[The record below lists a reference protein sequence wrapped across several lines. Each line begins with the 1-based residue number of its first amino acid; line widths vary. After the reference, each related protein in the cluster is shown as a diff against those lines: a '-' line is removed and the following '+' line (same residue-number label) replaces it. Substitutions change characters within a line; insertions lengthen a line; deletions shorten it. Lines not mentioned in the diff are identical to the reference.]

1 MRTTSFY
8 IQQMQ
13 GRMDELEYLRYR
25 NKIQIDKMKMQEEDG
40 EQVNPHVP
48 EYEAGKYLHK
58 NEFWSGRDKYVWLRY
73 EVEIP
78 ETYEIR
84 QTLGYFDFGKTGS
97 GNNSAFESM
106 IYVNGREYQGVDSNH
121 KEVFFPLDELG
132 HQFQIDFRL
141 WSGLEGGGT
150 PTVQYH
156 QFKEAFI
163 AELDEAT
170 DDLYYWGSNMI
181 ETIKSL
187 PEENPLRYQ
196 LENILVEAMKRVNY
210 TNIASEDFYISVKA
224 ARDFLTQEVQKLQEK
239 DLYEVACIGH
249 THIDVAWLWRLKHTR
264 EKISRSFSTVLRLME
279 RYEEYRFI
287 QTQAQLYD
295 YIKKDFPEIYLQIK
309 EKVKDG
315 KWEPSGSMWVEADC
329 NLISGESMIRQILYG
344 KRFFQK
350 EFGYDNCFLW
360 LPDVFG
366 YSWAMPQILKKS
378 GIDTFITTKIS
389 WNEINR
395 MPNDTFLWRGLDG
408 TEILTHFITTPDVD
422 SMTWF
427 YTYNGNLRPSI
438 VKGLW
443 KNYRNK
449 DLNQSLLL
457 SYGYGDGGGGVNRDM
472 LENGRR
478 ITQMPCMPKLE
489 SKTVTNYLNELHEH
503 VFSQDN
509 KGHLAVW
516 DNELYLEYHRGTYTS
531 QAYNKKM
538 NRKLEIAYREAEI
551 LSVLKAIRN
560 KDFSGYPTQELSE
573 GWKIILRNQFHDIIP
588 GSSIEEVYQDS
599 KLEYAQAWEKVETI
613 LDRFLPEQQE
623 EVTVVNTALWERA
636 DLIEI
641 NCDADFD
648 MVDKEGRILT
658 SQRCENH
665 QFYFVEGIEPL
676 KEKKFM
682 LLPKKES
689 YSENAFSYTGNSADS
704 VFYHLKWNE
713 KGQLTELFD
722 KHLKRNVLAGVANEL
737 QIFEDKPRMY
747 DAWELEAT
755 IDDKKQ
761 VIDEFLGA
769 ELISNGPLFLRIRF
783 SWKYN
788 HSLFTQ
794 DLVLYH
800 HSKRIDFIT
809 EINWQEREKVLKVAF
824 PVDIRSVSARYD
836 IQCGSV
842 ERPTHRSTSWD
853 EAKFEVVGH
862 QWADLSETGF
872 GVALMNDCKYGYDIK
887 DNVMRLTLLKSAI
900 YPDVHADIG
909 IQKFTYSIMVHE
921 EEWYRSGIQ
930 EEAWS
935 LNAPL
940 GTFVPKKDSCDSESL
955 FEVQGQGI
963 VLDAMK
969 KTEEGNRILLR
980 MHEWK
985 GGKREIE
992 FLCKFPIKSWYEC
1005 DLMEN
1010 PIGEKKDAE
1019 RIRLEFKP
1027 FEIKTIIIE

>member
-13 GRMDELEYLRYR
+13 GRMKELEDLRYR
-25 NKIQIDKMKMQEEDG
+25 NKIQIDKMKMQEEKG
-40 EQVNPHVP
+40 ERVNPHVP
-48 EYEAGKYLHK
+48 KYETEKYLHK
-58 NEFWSGRDKYVWLRY
+58 NEFWSGRDKYVWLHQDI
-73 EVEIP
+73 EIP
-78 ETYEIR
+78 EAYDAK
-84 QTLGYFDFGKTGS
+84 QTLGYFDFGKTGI
-97 GNNSAFESM
+97 GNNSAFEAM

-121 KEVFFPLDELG
+121 KEVFFPLDKLG
-132 HQFQIDFRL
+132 HKFEIDLRL
-141 WSGLEGGGT
+141 WSGLEGGGK

-156 QFKEAFI
+156 RFKEAFL

-170 DDLYYWGSNMI
+170 DDLYYWGSNII

-187 PEENPLRYQ
+187 PEENPVRYK
-196 LENILVEAMKRVNY
+196 LENMLVEAMKRVDY
-210 TNIASEDFYISVKA
+210 TNMASEYFYNSVKQ
-224 ARDFLTQEVQKLQEK
+224 ARDFLTHEVKKLNEK
-239 DLYEVACIGH
+239 DFFEVACIGH

-279 RYEEYRFI
+279 RFEEYHFI

-295 YIKKDFPEIYLQIK
+295 YIKKDFPEIYRQIK
-309 EKVKDG
+309 ERVQDG

-344 KRFFQK
+344 KRFFQN

-422 SMTWF
+422 SKTWF

-457 SYGYGDGGGGVNRDM
+457 SYGYGDGGGGANREM
-472 LENGRR
+472 IENGRR
-478 ITQMPCMPKLE
+478 IAQMPCMPKLKT
-489 SKTVTNYLNELHEH
+489 KTVTGYLKELHEH
-503 VFSQDN
+503 VFSDEN
-509 KGHLAVW
+509 MGHLAVW

-531 QAYNKKM
+531 QAYNKRM
-538 NRKLEIAYREAEI
+538 NRKLEIAYRETEI
-551 LSVLKAIRN
+551 LSVMKAIRE
-560 KDFSGYPTQELSE
+560 KDFSRYPAENLSE

-588 GSSIEEVYQDS
+588 GSSIREVYQDS
-599 KLEYAQAWEKVETI
+599 EAEYDEAWKKAETI
-613 LDRFLPEQQE
+613 WESFFSDRQE
-623 EVTVVNTALWERA
+623 EISIVNTALWERS
-636 DLIEI
+636 DLVQEI
-641 NCDADFD
+641 SDTDFD
-648 MVDKEGRILT
+648 LVDREGKILK
-658 SQRCENH
+658 SQRYENYH
-665 QFYFVEGIEPL
+665 FYLVEGMKPL
-676 KEKKFM
+676 EERKLM
-682 LLPKKES
+682 RIPKKELS
-689 YSENAFSYTGNSADS
+689 NESAFSFTGNSADS

-722 KHLKRNVLAGVANEL
+722 KQLRRNVLAGVGNEL

-761 VIDEFLGA
+761 AIDDFLGA
-769 ELISNGPLFLRIRF
+769 ELLSDGPLFLRIRF
-783 SWKYN
+783 CWKYN
-788 HSLFTQ
+788 HSFFTQ

-809 EINWQEREKVLKVAF
+809 LIDWQEREKVLKVAF
-824 PVDIRSVSARYD
+824 PLDIRSVTARYD

-842 ERPTHRSTSWD
+842 ERPTHRSTSWE

-862 QWADLSETGF
+862 QWANLEETGL

-900 YPDVHADIG
+900 YPDIHADMG
-909 IQKFTYSIMVHE
+909 MQKFTYSIMVHE
-921 EEWYRSGIQ
+921 EEWYRSGVQ
-930 EEAWS
+930 EQAWS

-940 GTFVPKKDSCDSESL
+940 RLFSSENDSGDSL
-955 FEVQGQGI
+955 FEVRAQGI
-963 VLDAMK
+963 ALDAMK

-985 GGKREIE
+985 GGKNELE
-992 FLCKFPIKSWYEC
+992 LLCKFPIKNWYEC

-1010 PIGEKKDAE
+1010 QIGEKYESE
-1019 RIRLEFKP
+1019 RIQLEFKP